1 LGAPSAVLS
10 DQMKGKGTW
19 VEVDSTLY
27 DPIAQGA
34 VILKY
39 GKDNNPESA
48 RKLFEFLYSA
58 KARGILAKF
67 GYRLP

>member
-1 LGAPSAVLS
+1 
-10 DQMKGKGTW
+10 MKGKGTW

-39 GKDNNPESA
+39 GEDNNPESS
-48 RKLFEFLYSA
+48 RKFFAFMYS
-58 KARGILAKF
+58 KKGREILAKF